1 MQRCCTTVRLRR
13 PVRRP
18 RLDNSNPRRH
28 TNSGGLPNSC
38 VRWMMTTG
46 MLIRLSLGTPVLHVA
61 VVMLR
66 KPANPAI
73 ILCFGGCTGAF
84 EVDCR
89 RRVRRIISMRS
100 AVLGFF
106 LVLCMSLELLSKTS
120 SLISSVDV
128 AAIWYTGLTLALR
141 SLRDAPLSLV
151 LFHWALRLLCC
162 DLLAFT
168 M

>member
-1 MQRCCTTVRLRR
+1 MLGDSVNL
-13 PVRRP
+13 
-18 RLDNSNPRRH
+18 LS
-28 TNSGGLPNSC
+28 SSL
-38 VRWMMTTG
+38 MTTG
-46 MLIRLSLGTPVLHVA
+46 ILIRLSVGTPVLHVA

-73 ILCFGGCTGAF
+73 ILCFGGCIGAF

-100 AVLGFF
+100 AALGFF
-106 LVLCMSLELLSKTS
+106 LVFCMSLELHSMTS
-120 SLISSVDV
+120 SSMLSVDV
-128 AAIWYTGLTLALR
+128 AATWYTGLTLALR
-141 SLRDAPLSLV
+141 SLRDASLEHPV

-168 M
+168 V